1 MTYYQVNPHPAL
13 QPFVESIGIQESDE
27 LSSGTTTVLP
37 TTCMDMLFHY
47 RDQFIQHHEA
57 GDSTEPTSYLC
68 GQLTRPLTVS
78 AAGRT
83 GIVVVSF
90 YPWALPAFTRVNP
103 SAFTDLS
110 VPLAEIFCR
119 SLIEEVQDRIFHSQD
134 ANERIR
140 VVERFLLKVL
150 QTSSVNCFEVCAVNR
165 INAAMGSIRIGQLA
179 RSLDISPRQLNRR
192 FLQVVGLSPK
202 KFSAINRFQ
211 KALLFKHSGWST
223 GDVLAET
230 GYYDQAHF
238 IHDFQRYAQSS
249 PEQIFSADADTP
261 LMKQFN
267 PVNRAGNVT
276 HFYNTLYLQ

>member
-1 MTYYQVNPHPAL
+1 MTYYRIKPHPAL

-27 LSSGTTTVLP
+27 LSAGTTTVLP
-37 TTCMDMLFHY
+37 TTCMNILFHY
-47 RDQFIQHHEA
+47 RDRFIQHHGA
-57 GDSTEPTSYLC
+57 GNSTEPTSYLC
-68 GQLTRPLTVS
+68 GQLTRPLTES

-83 GIVVVSF
+83 GIVIVSF

-103 SAFTDLS
+103 SEFTDLT
-110 VPLAEIFCR
+110 VPLSELFCPR
-119 SLIEEVQDRIFHSQD
+119 LIEEVQDRIIHSQD
-134 ANERIR
+134 AKDRVR
-140 VVERFLLKVL
+140 VVERFLLKIYKAC
-150 QTSSVNCFEVCAVNR
+150 SVNQLEVCAVNR
-165 INAAMGSIRIGQLA
+165 INGGMGSIRIDRLA
-179 RSLDISPRQLNRR
+179 RSLEISPRQLNRR

-230 GYYDQAHF
+230 GYYDQSHF

-249 PEQIFSADADTP
+249 PEQIFSEDADTP

-267 PVNRAGNVT
+267 PINRARKVT
-276 HFYNTLYLQ
+276 YFYNTLYLQ

>member
-1 MTYYQVNPHPAL
+1 L

-27 LSSGTTTVLP
+27 LSSGTTTILP

-47 RDQFIQHHEA
+47 RDQFIQHHED
-57 GDSTEPTSYLC
+57 GDCTEPTSYLC

-83 GIVVVSF
+83 GIVIVSL
-90 YPWALPAFTRVNP
+90 YPWALPAFTRVN
-103 SAFTDLS
+103 SSMFTDSS
-110 VPLAEIFCR
+110 VPLSELFCPD
-119 SLIEEVQDRIFHSQD
+119 LIEEVQDRIFYSQD
-134 ANERIR
+134 VNERIS

-150 QTSSVNCFEVCAVNR
+150 RAPGVNCLEVCAINR
-165 INAAMGSIRIGQLA
+165 INEAMGSIRIGQLA
-179 RSLDISPRQLNRR
+179 GSLDISPRQLNRR

-223 GDVLAET
+223 GEVLAET
-230 GYYDQAHF
+230 GYYDQAHL

-249 PEQIFSADADTP
+249 PEQFFSRNADTP
-261 LMKQFN
+261 LMKQIN
-267 PVNRAGNVT
+267 PINRTRNVT
-276 HFYNTLYLQ
+276 HFYNTMYLQ